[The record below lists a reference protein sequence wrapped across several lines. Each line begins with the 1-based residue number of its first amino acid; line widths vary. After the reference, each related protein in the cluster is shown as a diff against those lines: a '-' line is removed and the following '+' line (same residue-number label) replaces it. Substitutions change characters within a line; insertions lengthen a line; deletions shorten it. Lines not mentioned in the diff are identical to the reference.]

1 MDGVYSKRNL
11 ITIITTNHLEK
22 LDKALVRPMR
32 ADKII
37 KFTYCSKYQY
47 ETIFSKFFPEKV
59 DLMKELYKM
68 IQRKKFTTAMLQKY
82 LITYLDEPD
91 KLIDNIKL
99 FEELIDTSSDKT
111 YNLYT

>member
-1 MDGVYSKRNL
+1 MDGVYSNEDL

-37 KFTYCSKYQY
+37 KFTYCSKYQF

-59 DLMKELYKM
+59 DLMKNY
-68 IQRKKFTTAMLQKY
+68 
-82 LITYLDEPD
+82 
-91 KLIDNIKL
+91 IK
-99 FEELIDTSSDKT
+99 
-111 YNLYT
+111 

>member
-1 MDGVYSKRNL
+1 M
-11 ITIITTNHLEK
+11 EK

-47 ETIFSKFFPEKV
+47 ETIFSKFFPEKD

-82 LITYLDEPD
+82 LITYLDEPELL
-91 KLIDNIKL
+91 KDNIKL

>member
-1 MDGVYSKRNL
+1 
-11 ITIITTNHLEK
+11 
-22 LDKALVRPMR
+22 
-32 ADKII
+32 
-37 KFTYCSKYQY
+37 
-47 ETIFSKFFPEKV
+47 
-59 DLMKELYKM
+59 
-68 IQRKKFTTAMLQKY
+68 MLQKY